1 MNTMTSNNHAAAYKN
16 TKKTIIGKFMTY
28 LNENM
33 NAITLGMYSISG
45 KIPDFDMLRA
55 MHII

>member
-1 MNTMTSNNHAAAYKN
+1 
-16 TKKTIIGKFMTY
+16 MTY